1 MALDA
6 RYSSNKDNNFIE
18 VINKYSENVN
28 FVPDSDHI
36 SMQINVDG
44 RISECHTVSFAKVL
58 EHGVYSIEMVI
69 EKGAP
74 DSSIGIAKASY
85 DIPPQTIPW
94 QHPHGEHIVLFGG
107 KSSKPPGGVFYKGQ
121 KTAGNAGYKNKQI
134 LRMEFDSENGT
145 LILFIDNIQQPVM
158 ISKINEQI
166 RFIIC
171 LYDKGSQCNVHYLR
185 QIAAP
190 TSKHVPN
197 EKFVEW

>member
-74 DSSIGIAKASY
+74 DSSMKIECFYCFIIILLIYLLGIGIAKASY
-85 DIPPQTIPW
+85 DIPP
-94 QHPHGEHIVLFGG
+94 
-107 KSSKPPGGVFYKGQ
+107 
-121 KTAGNAGYKNKQI
+121 
-134 LRMEFDSENGT
+134 
-145 LILFIDNIQQPVM
+145 
-158 ISKINEQI
+158 
-166 RFIIC
+166 
-171 LYDKGSQCNVHYLR
+171 
-185 QIAAP
+185 
-190 TSKHVPN
+190 
-197 EKFVEW
+197 